1 VRAVPDKFFSSADS
15 SQVDL
20 ASLLQ
25 LLIKLLRDAPASFLS
40 SACDLHV
47 SVWAAKTGTGPKA
60 RSARM

>member
-1 VRAVPDKFFSSADS
+1 
-15 SQVDL
+15 
-20 ASLLQ
+20 LQ